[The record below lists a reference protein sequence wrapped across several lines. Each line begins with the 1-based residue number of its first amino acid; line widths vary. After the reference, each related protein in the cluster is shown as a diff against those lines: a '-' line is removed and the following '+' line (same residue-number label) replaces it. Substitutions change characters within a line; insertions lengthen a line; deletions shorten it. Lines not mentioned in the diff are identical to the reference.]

1 MLPPVQNQDLLQ
13 RSDTVSAMRSH
24 EQGKAFGDIAKSMAE
39 MQRMEDLKNNS
50 VQKDEETDALNPDG
64 GGSEKEQEQQQKK
77 KDQEEAQPET
87 NTPAG
92 HPLKLEGGDVI
103 DLMA

>member
-13 RSDTVSAMRSH
+13 RSDTVSAMRSQ
-24 EQGKAFGDIAKSMAE
+24 EQGKAFGDVAKSVAE
-39 MQRMEDLKNNS
+39 MQRIEDLKNNS
-50 VQKDEETDALNPDG
+50 VQKDEETDALDPDG
-64 GGSEKEQEQQQKK
+64 GGGEKEQQQNKK
-77 KDQEEAQPET
+77 KQEEAQPET

>member
-13 RSDTVSAMRSH
+13 RSDTMSAMRSQ
-24 EQGKAFGDIAKSMAE
+24 EQGKAFGDIAKSAAE
-39 MQRMEDLKNNS
+39 MQRVEDLKNNS
-50 VQKDEETDALNPDG
+50 VQKEDETDALNPDG
-64 GGSEKEQEQQQKK
+64 GGGEKEQQQNKK
-77 KDQEEAQPET
+77 KEEETQPET

>member
-1 MLPPVQNQDLLQ
+1 MLPSVQNQDLVQ
-13 RSDTVSAMRSH
+13 RSDTMSTMRSY
-24 EQGKAFGDIAKSMAE
+24 EQGKVFGDIAKSFAE
-39 MQRMEDLKNNS
+39 MQRLDEQKNS
-50 VQKDEETDALNPDG
+50 TVQQDEESEALNPDG
-64 GGSEKEQEQQQKK
+64 GGGNANEQQKK
-77 KDQEEAQPET
+77 KQEEETQPET

>member
-13 RSDTVSAMRSH
+13 RSDTMSAMRSQ
-24 EQGKAFGDIAKSMAE
+24 EQGKAFGDIAKSAAE
-39 MQRMEDLKNNS
+39 MQRVEDLKNNS
-50 VQKDEETDALNPDG
+50 VQKDDETDALNPDG
-64 GGSEKEQEQQQKK
+64 GGSEKEEQQQNKK
-77 KDQEEAQPET
+77 KQEEAQPET

-92 HPLKLEGGDVI
+92 HPLRLEGGDVI

>member
-1 MLPPVQNQDLLQ
+1 MLPPVQNQDVMQ
-13 RSDTVSAMRSH
+13 RGNAMSEMRSA
-24 EQGKAFGDIAKSMAE
+24 EQGKVFTDMAKSMAE
-39 MQRMEDLKNNS
+39 MQRLEDIKNNS
-50 VQKDEETDALNPDG
+50 AQKSEDSEAANPDG
-64 GGSEKEQEQQQKK
+64 KGGQEYQGKK
-77 KDQEEAQPET
+77 KQNEEEAKPET

>member
-1 MLPPVQNQDLLQ
+1 MLPPVQNQDMVQ
-13 RSDTVSAMRSH
+13 RSDTMSSLRSQ
-24 EQGKAFGDIAKSMAE
+24 EQGKFFGDLAKTMAE
-39 MQRMEDLKNNS
+39 MRRMEDLKDNT
-50 VQKDEETDALNPDG
+50 VQKDEESDALNPDG
-64 GGSEKEQEQQQKK
+64 SSNEQEQKK
-77 KDQEEAQPET
+77 KKKQEEEQQEA

>member
-13 RSDTVSAMRSH
+13 RSDTISTMRSL
-24 EQGKAFGDIAKSMAE
+24 EQGKAFGDIAKSAVE
-39 MQRMEDLKNNS
+39 MQRLEELKNNS

-64 GGSEKEQEQQQKK
+64 GGSEQEREQRKK
-77 KDQEEAQPET
+77 KQEEEAQPEN

-92 HPLKLEGGDVI
+92 HPLKLEGGDII